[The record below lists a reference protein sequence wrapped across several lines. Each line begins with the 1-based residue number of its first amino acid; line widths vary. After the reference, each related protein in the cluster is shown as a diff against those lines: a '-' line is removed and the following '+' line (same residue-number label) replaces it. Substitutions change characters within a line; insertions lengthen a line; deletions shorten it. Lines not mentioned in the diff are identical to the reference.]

1 VIVIQRLVEW
11 SLQNRFLVLAF
22 TAVLA
27 VAGVHAAS
35 RLPID
40 AVPDISNVQVQ
51 VLTTA
56 PALGPLEVERF
67 VTTPVERAMTGIPEV
82 VDVRSVS
89 KFGLSQVTIV
99 FADGADIYRARQ
111 LVSERLQEARAA
123 IPAGYGEPVLA
134 PITTGL
140 GEIYQFEVRGPGRSA
155 MELRALLE
163 GPIATQLRTV
173 PGVIE
178 VNTFGGELRTYQLE
192 LDPARLVAHR
202 LTLREVIEAVEHAN
216 GSAGGAYLERHRE
229 QVLVRGDGL
238 IRSLDDLG
246 DTVVALGEGGTPVY
260 LRQLGRVAFVP
271 AVRQGVVTRDGR
283 GEIVAGV
290 TLLLLGENARAVV
303 DRVRARVAAI
313 QPTLPPGVRIEPYY
327 DRTDLIRRTVATVAR
342 NLVEGGFLVVF
353 VLFLM
358 LRNVRAGLVVAA
370 MIPLAMLG
378 AFVGMRAAGLSG
390 NLMSLGA
397 IDFGLVVDGA
407 IIIVENAVR
416 HLSERHAREGRA
428 LTPAERDEVVLASS
442 LEVRSATAFGE
453 LIIALVYLPILTLE
467 GVEGKMFRPMALTV
481 IFALATAFVL
491 SLTLT
496 PVLASLLLP
505 LRLEE
510 KESWLVAAARRAYRP
525 LLDAALRRR
534 WVTVGVALA
543 ALALA
548 AGVAATRGG
557 EFIPALDEGAMALEV
572 YRLPSTSL
580 PEAARQTTDL
590 ERALRSFP
598 EVETVVCRTGR
609 GEIAMDPMGVEMT
622 DVLVMLRPR
631 ERWRFRRREDLVE
644 AMERRVRSAVPGIV
658 FGFSQPIK
666 QRMAELIAGARGDVV
681 VKLFGD
687 DLDLLR
693 GSADEIARSLRRV
706 PGAQDVRAEQVS
718 GLPMRRV
725 AIDRRAAAR
734 YGVRVGDVLDTVSAL
749 GGITVGEVREGALAY
764 AIQVRFDPATRAAPD
779 ALSDL
784 PVATLDG
791 RTVPLAQVAT
801 ITDDPG
807 PAQVSHED
815 VSRRVA
821 IQANVR
827 GRDLASF
834 VAEARARV
842 GREVRLPPGYRVE
855 WGGQFEQ
862 LEAATRR
869 LAVVI
874 PLALGLIFVLLYT
887 SFNAARPAAI
897 IFLNVPFAATG
908 GVLALAARGMPFSIS
923 AAVGFIAL
931 FGVAVLNGLVLVS
944 TARHREEAGDDPAR
958 AVREAALVR
967 MRPVLTTALVASLGF
982 VPMALSDGAGAEV
995 QRPLATV
1002 VIGGIVSSTLLTLLV
1017 HPALYAW
1024 LGGRRAT
1031 DLQPTPPQDQAP

>member
-1 VIVIQRLVEW
+1 MVA
-11 SLQNRFLVLAF
+11 SL
-22 TAVLA
+22 
-27 VAGVHAAS
+27 
-35 RLPID
+35 I
-40 AVPDISNVQVQ
+40 
-51 VLTTA
+51 
-56 PALGPLEVERF
+56 PLS
-67 VTTPVERAMTGIPEV
+67 M
-82 VDVRSVS
+82 
-89 KFGLSQVTIV
+89 
-99 FADGADIYRARQ
+99 
-111 LVSERLQEARAA
+111 
-123 IPAGYGEPVLA
+123 
-134 PITTGL
+134 
-140 GEIYQFEVRGPGRSA
+140 
-155 MELRALLE
+155 
-163 GPIATQLRTV
+163 
-173 PGVIE
+173 
-178 VNTFGGELRTYQLE
+178 
-192 LDPARLVAHR
+192 LVAF
-202 LTLREVIEAVEHAN
+202 I
-216 GSAGGAYLERHRE
+216 
-229 QVLVRGDGL
+229 
-238 IRSLDDLG
+238 
-246 DTVVALGEGGTPVY
+246 
-260 LRQLGRVAFVP
+260 
-271 AVRQGVVTRDGR
+271 
-283 GEIVAGV
+283 
-290 TLLLLGENARAVV
+290 
-303 DRVRARVAAI
+303 
-313 QPTLPPGVRIEPYY
+313 
-327 DRTDLIRRTVATVAR
+327 
-342 NLVEGGFLVVF
+342 
-353 VLFLM
+353 
-358 LRNVRAGLVVAA
+358 
-370 MIPLAMLG
+370 
-378 AFVGMRAAGLSG
+378 GMRAAGLSG

-416 HLSERHAREGRA
+416 HLSERHAKEGRA
-428 LTPAERDEVVLASS
+428 LTPKERDEVVLTSS

-481 IFALATAFVL
+481 VFALATAFVL

-510 KESWLVAAARRAYRP
+510 KESWMVSAARRVYRP
-525 LLDAALRRR
+525 LLDRALRHR
-534 WVTVGVALA
+534 WVTVGVAVV
-543 ALALA
+543 ALAVSV
-548 AGVAATRGG
+548 GVATTRGG
-557 EFIPALDEGAMALEV
+557 EFIPELDEGAMALEV
-572 YRLPSTSL
+572 FRLPSTSL

-598 EVETVVCRTGR
+598 EVETVICRTGR

-622 DVLVMLRPR
+622 DVLVMLAPR

-644 AMERRVRSAVPGIV
+644 AMERRIRSAVPGIV

-687 DLDLLR
+687 DLDTLRESADAIARALR
-693 GSADEIARSLRRV
+693 GV
-706 PGAQDVRAEQVS
+706 PGAEDVRAEQVS

-734 YGVRVGDVLDTVSAL
+734 YGVRVGDVLDTVNAL
-749 GGITVGEVREGALAY
+749 GGITAGEVREGALSY
-764 AIQVRFDPATRAAPD
+764 AIQVRFDPTTRAAPEVLD
-779 ALSDL
+779 NL

-791 RTVPLAQVAT
+791 RTVPLSQVAS
-801 ITDDPG
+801 IENDPG

-815 VSRRVA
+815 VSRRVT

-862 LEAATRR
+862 LEAATER

-874 PLALGLIFVLLYT
+874 PLALALIFVLLYT
-887 SFNAARPAAI
+887 SFGAARPAAI

-944 TARHREEAGDDPAR
+944 TARHHEENGDDAER
-958 AVREAALVR
+958 AVREGALVR

-982 VPMALSDGAGAEV
+982 VPMALSEGAGAEV

-1017 HPALYAW
+1017 LPVVYAW

-1031 DLQPTPPQDQAP
+1031 TELTHSEEPSL